1 MTQEAEAT
9 SYDARLRIT
18 DGVRKNPLW
27 EAVEQAWEN
36 LSLQLTGI
44 GDALGKLEALLTDLE
59 AADLLDYDMLLLRVQ
74 SLRRYATEVRINI
87 GYIIAGGE
95 EKQITWLVYDRTSDT
110 LTLRSAPLSVAEL
123 LEANLFAQKSTVALT
138 SATMAV
144 GGDFTYVKERVGLKE
159 PEELYLDSPF
169 DYQQQAFVYIPND
182 IPEPNQRGYQPELEE
197 TLIALCTATGGR
209 ALVLFTA
216 NSALRQTYRAIQE
229 PLEEQGIA
237 VLGQGID
244 GSRRSLLE
252 RFKEFPR
259 TVLLGTTSF
268 WEGVDVVGDAL
279 SVLVIAKLPF
289 SVPNDPI
296 FTARSEGFA
305 DAFNEYAV
313 PQAILRFKQG
323 FGRLIRSREDR
334 GVVAVLDKRL
344 LTKKYGRMFLESLPH
359 TSVRT
364 GPAKQLPLLAARF
377 LV

>member
-1 MTQEAEAT
+1 
-9 SYDARLRIT
+9 
-18 DGVRKNPLW
+18 
-27 EAVEQAWEN
+27 
-36 LSLQLTGI
+36 
-44 GDALGKLEALLTDLE
+44 
-59 AADLLDYDMLLLRVQ
+59 
-74 SLRRYATEVRINI
+74 
-87 GYIIAGGE
+87 
-95 EKQITWLVYDRTSDT
+95 
-110 LTLRSAPLSVAEL
+110 
-123 LEANLFAQKSTVALT
+123 
-138 SATMAV
+138 
-144 GGDFTYVKERVGLKE
+144 
-159 PEELYLDSPF
+159 
-169 DYQQQAFVYIPND
+169 
-182 IPEPNQRGYQPELEE
+182 
-197 TLIALCTATGGR
+197 
-209 ALVLFTA
+209 VLFTA

-359 TSVRT
+359 TTVRT